1 MSTASAFTQ
10 LPEAMEVADVGP
22 YLKSLREHY
31 RLSVN
36 DVAHRL
42 HIRPKYIESME
53 MSDFESMPSKVYAR
67 GYVASY
73 AEFLGINP
81 TQVVEKCFGPKPVKK
96 DEFFVPTPAL
106 RAPRPPMKLW
116 LIAASVM
123 FVGVALYDYLN
134 QSEQAPGE
142 TAYTD
147 IAMPEEEA
155 SESLSSVSDVPEDM
169 LAHTRQLLMP
179 TADAHRCLMGT
190 RAIACLRVLGIT
202 DAGEPLRSMV
212 DARFARRLGFNS

>member
-53 MSDFESMPSKVYAR
+53 ISDFDSMPSKVYAR

-81 TQVVEKCFGPKPVKK
+81 VQVVEKCFGPKPVKK

-106 RAPRPPMKLW
+106 RAPRPPMKIW
-116 LIAASVM
+116 LIAAATV
-123 FVGVALYDYLN
+123 FAGIALYDYLQ
-134 QSEQAPGE
+134 QSEQSPGE
-142 TAYTD
+142 VAYTD
-147 IAMPEEEA
+147 LDLSEEDN
-155 SESLSSVSDVPEDM
+155 ESLSSVSAVPEDM

-179 TADAHRCLMGT
+179 TADTHVCLLGT
-190 RAIACLRVLGIT
+190 RALGCRRVLRT
-202 DAGEPLRSMV
+202 DHPDHLRSMV
-212 DARFARRLGFNS
+212 EARFAQRFRFSS